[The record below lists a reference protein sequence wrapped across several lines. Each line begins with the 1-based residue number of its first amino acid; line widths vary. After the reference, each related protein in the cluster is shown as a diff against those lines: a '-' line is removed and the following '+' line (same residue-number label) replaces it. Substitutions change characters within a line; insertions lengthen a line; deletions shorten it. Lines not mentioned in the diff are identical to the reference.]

1 MAARTQ
7 NARPK
12 ADMPVEA
19 PVSPAKEETAAPAK
33 PGQPAKVRLDDSV
46 LIRVKS
52 NTYGQLIYVNKRTGD
67 RTEWSRYGEEQSV
80 TMGDLRAM
88 KGTQLPFFS
97 DQMIV
102 VTGCDDERYP
112 DLTPAEIYDAL
123 LVSRR
128 LEGEFLAYRNAIPRN
143 NTIKVEGDTRT
154 LLASIDRVSLIIS
167 DKLKSPLRC
176 VFGDGVLNITTKTA
190 IGDAADQCPIDGDGT
205 GLEIGFNNRYLMDA
219 LKAAP
224 ADRVRLELTTGVAP
238 CVILPVEGE
247 PENFLYMVLPVRLK
261 AE

>member
-33 PGQPAKVRLDDSV
+33 PERPAKVRLDDSV

-67 RTEWSRYGEEQSV
+67 RTEWSRFGEEQSV

-123 LVSRR
+123 LVSRYYKNIVDPDNFGR
-128 LEGEFLAYRNAIPRN
+128 IFSASEDETRQWVSQMSSNARMNLIVALNAAIHNGTLDSLRKIKLFEDLLGCELA
-143 NTIKVEGDTRT
+143 T
-154 LLASIDRVSLIIS
+154 L
-167 DKLKSPLRC
+167 
-176 VFGDGVLNITTKTA
+176 
-190 IGDAADQCPIDGDGT
+190 Q
-205 GLEIGFNNRYLMDA
+205 
-219 LKAAP
+219 
-224 ADRVRLELTTGVAP
+224 
-238 CVILPVEGE
+238 
-247 PENFLYMVLPVRLK
+247 
-261 AE
+261 

>member
-7 NARPK
+7 NTRPK
-12 ADMPVEA
+12 ADIPVETA
-19 PVSPAKEETAAPAK
+19 VSPAKEETAAPAK

-67 RTEWSRYGEEQSV
+67 RTEWSRFGEEQSV

-123 LVSRR
+123 LVSRYYKNIVDPDNFGKIFSASEDEIR
-128 LEGEFLAYRNAIPRN
+128 QWVSQMSSNARMNLIVALNAAIRNGTLDSLRKIKLFEDLLGCELA
-143 NTIKVEGDTRT
+143 T
-154 LLASIDRVSLIIS
+154 L
-167 DKLKSPLRC
+167 
-176 VFGDGVLNITTKTA
+176 
-190 IGDAADQCPIDGDGT
+190 Q
-205 GLEIGFNNRYLMDA
+205 
-219 LKAAP
+219 
-224 ADRVRLELTTGVAP
+224 
-238 CVILPVEGE
+238 
-247 PENFLYMVLPVRLK
+247 
-261 AE
+261 

>member
-12 ADMPVEA
+12 ADMPVEP

-67 RTEWSRYGEEQSV
+67 RTEWSRFGEEQSV

-123 LVSRR
+123 LVSRYYKNIVDPDNFGR
-128 LEGEFLAYRNAIPRN
+128 IFSASEDETRQWVSQMSSNARMNLIVALNAAIRNGTLDSLRKIKLFEDLLGCELA
-143 NTIKVEGDTRT
+143 T
-154 LLASIDRVSLIIS
+154 L
-167 DKLKSPLRC
+167 
-176 VFGDGVLNITTKTA
+176 
-190 IGDAADQCPIDGDGT
+190 Q
-205 GLEIGFNNRYLMDA
+205 
-219 LKAAP
+219 
-224 ADRVRLELTTGVAP
+224 
-238 CVILPVEGE
+238 
-247 PENFLYMVLPVRLK
+247 
-261 AE
+261 

>member
-33 PGQPAKVRLDDSV
+33 PERPAKVRLDDSV

-52 NTYGQLIYVNKRTGD
+52 LIYVNKRTGD
-67 RTEWSRYGEEQSV
+67 RTEWSRFGEEQSV

-123 LVSRR
+123 LVSRYYKNIVDPDNFGR
-128 LEGEFLAYRNAIPRN
+128 IFSASEDETRQWVSQMSSNARMNLIVALNAAIRNGTLDSLRKIKLFEDLLGCELA
-143 NTIKVEGDTRT
+143 T
-154 LLASIDRVSLIIS
+154 L
-167 DKLKSPLRC
+167 
-176 VFGDGVLNITTKTA
+176 
-190 IGDAADQCPIDGDGT
+190 Q
-205 GLEIGFNNRYLMDA
+205 
-219 LKAAP
+219 
-224 ADRVRLELTTGVAP
+224 
-238 CVILPVEGE
+238 
-247 PENFLYMVLPVRLK
+247 
-261 AE
+261 

>member
-7 NARPK
+7 NTRPK
-12 ADMPVEA
+12 ADIPVETA
-19 PVSPAKEETAAPAK
+19 VSPAKEETAAPAK

-67 RTEWSRYGEEQSV
+67 RTEWSRFGEEQSV

-123 LVSRR
+123 LVSRYYKNIVDPDNFGR
-128 LEGEFLAYRNAIPRN
+128 IFSASEDETRQWVSQMSSNARMNLIVALNAAIRNGTLDSLRKIKLFEELLGCELA
-143 NTIKVEGDTRT
+143 T
-154 LLASIDRVSLIIS
+154 L
-167 DKLKSPLRC
+167 
-176 VFGDGVLNITTKTA
+176 
-190 IGDAADQCPIDGDGT
+190 Q
-205 GLEIGFNNRYLMDA
+205 
-219 LKAAP
+219 
-224 ADRVRLELTTGVAP
+224 
-238 CVILPVEGE
+238 
-247 PENFLYMVLPVRLK
+247 
-261 AE
+261 

>member
-1 MAARTQ
+1 META
-7 NARPK
+7 
-12 ADMPVEA
+12 
-19 PVSPAKEETAAPAK
+19 VSPAKEETAAPAK

-67 RTEWSRYGEEQSV
+67 RTEWSRFGEEQSV

-123 LVSRR
+123 LVSRYYKNIVDPAVGLPDVQQR
-128 LEGEFLAYRNAIPRN
+128 QDEPDRGAER
-143 NTIKVEGDTRT
+143 GDPQRYAG
-154 LLASIDRVSLIIS
+154 LPAE
-167 DKLKSPLRC
+167 
-176 VFGDGVLNITTKTA
+176 
-190 IGDAADQCPIDGDGT
+190 DQ
-205 GLEIGFNNRYLMDA
+205 A
-219 LKAAP
+219 
-224 ADRVRLELTTGVAP
+224 V
-238 CVILPVEGE
+238 
-247 PENFLYMVLPVRLK
+247 
-261 AE
+261 